1 MTDKRELAV
10 DELADGD
17 KFSDVGWAVTESN
30 CKFIILSTQ
39 RIKFFAQFRR
49 DTFPLQC
56 HVLGNPNGSIGR
68 FW

>member
-39 RIKFFAQFRR
+39 RIKFFAQFKH
-49 DTFPLQC
+49 DTFPS
-56 HVLGNPNGSIGR
+56 HVLGNPNGSIER